1 MAVEVYSIQFKS
13 DFILTLTSDAGW
25 ATPFCIK
32 FWTGSPSQCY
42 FVGWDGTTYTRCRPG
57 DDPTQ
62 LVVLFDDHRLGLG
75 ELKMQMAWHTTIE
88 EFPNAVLDEVMNQMN
103 VTIDDDGTEK
113 QVVLA
118 MEGETAPE
126 IQYALPAYAA
136 ELQRMENE
144 LQRQQNEEARI
155 EAELQREQAF
165 AAAVE
170 GAENVNAQLSGNIL
184 TVTNRNG
191 VSTSVNTKGDQG
203 EQGPVGPQGEQ
214 GEQGPQG
221 IQGETGA
228 TGPQGIQGPQG
239 PKGDTGTSITDF
251 VETGETETDTLY
263 DIVFSDDT
271 TKEVAIPK
279 GEKGDQGEQG
289 PVGPQGPMGDVAVI
303 TPEQQDAFTMYN
315 ETGQNTNGP
324 MTQKSVTDALGNIA
338 ASGVSYDNSQSGL
351 GAENVQVAL
360 DELGQRDIIVN
371 STNIVNDYTDKRGF
385 MSTSGGN
392 VVWVSNNN
400 NRKHRAI
407 PVYGDGYLKVTASSS
422 HRATVAFATSSY
434 TTPTS
439 SSQGTIVPLCANT
452 GLYSIDNGKTAILSI
467 PNDCAYILVNITSDN
482 TTFLT
487 PESIYMG
494 VDINSIVTNKITN
507 KIPFA
512 TFEHRGLK
520 VTDNTEIS
528 IQSRKMTDY
537 IDIST
542 MSSIIYTRACASG
555 AGNNYGMLFYNEN
568 KEPISGYKELINQ
581 AVSCYVIE
589 KISVPD
595 GAVYARFTYWN
606 DEKWGKFFI
615 ADGNGDAE
623 AIALWENTK
632 NTRFLIGFEEGIY
645 RQAIGTSDN
654 GFQLNPLYGL
664 STFIPVSKGDTVLWH
679 YGDTEI
685 RTMSLCVYDESG
697 NYIDQRYANNVERER
712 LIENFMS
719 TSSLSKFL
727 VRASLLIANGSDNYV
742 EVNGVRVWTA
752 FNESLGNKF
761 NKVDKVLN
769 PFANLSF
776 YNKSISTTTGGEAE
790 TTKRLSTSYIVHRGR
805 YILSVADGY
814 LIHSV
819 NYYDE
824 NKTWY
829 KGIYAPAHTVI
840 TEQQDIEGYIKIVVT
855 NQDNTTDIALD
866 APINLTFNTYSGG
879 GLDEFDDALRMG
891 TFNSS
896 YNNTDVE
903 AVRNKYCGL
912 IKGKSNIENFLFFTD
927 PHLTPN
933 SRYEEMTE
941 AIRDRFIS
949 TLQKYYNSLPMDF
962 CICGGDWLNSNHPNN
977 TDCEW
982 LGYCDAYMRKLFRNY
997 YPVFGNHDNNPYTPS
1012 NTESNWLNALTYPTV
1027 MNLMFREN
1035 GRTYYSFDGLNTKFY
1050 VMNSGVSFIKGMT
1063 NSTYS
1068 RLVSNRWPQ
1077 IEWLGNALLQDD
1089 AENSVIVMHI
1099 YSNASNPTNWF
1110 SVETGYRAYG
1120 IHDLGNNVK
1129 LLVTA
1134 YNNRQSITLNGITYN
1149 FANCNGRVMFIHC
1162 GHTHFDYV
1170 DTTGEIPIISTTNLE
1185 GGHLV
1190 NGEVVYDLVPTFD
1203 CCMNDIDNSALYM
1216 TRVGAGVSRIV
1227 NYSHKAVSVGGSIS
1241 LTCKLSGT
1249 ITWQTRNSNI
1259 ATVSN
1264 GTVAGVAS
1272 GCVGIIATNENGE
1285 EEYWIVKVG

>member
-1 MAVEVYSIQFKS
+1 MENLNNVPNTGTFGNSVASINSNF
-13 DFILTLTSDAGW
+13 D
-25 ATPFCIK
+25 
-32 FWTGSPSQCY
+32 
-42 FVGWDGTTYTRCRPG
+42 
-57 DDPTQ
+57 
-62 LVVLFDDHRLGLG
+62 LVVNAINSL
-75 ELKMQMAWHTTIE
+75 EYQTTRSKGIYNYG
-88 EFPNAVLDEVMNQMN
+88 FTPSTTTLPNAVSGDWCMVLGEGDTFPA
-103 VTIDDDGTEK
+103 TIYTFNGTTWTQGGTWNPSGIDLTGYATTSAMTTAIANSLLQATARVGYGECTVSGTTLAVSIPNYTLPANGGSVHIKMSAVGTGASTLNINSTGAKTLWYNGEPVSSSNTWEAGEIISVFYDGTRFMASNSQGGGGKAEK
-113 QVVLA
+113 
-118 MEGETAPE
+118 
-126 IQYALPAYAA
+126 I
-136 ELQRMENE
+136 
-144 LQRQQNEEARI
+144 
-155 EAELQREQAF
+155 
-165 AAAVE
+165 
-170 GAENVNAQLSGNIL
+170 
-184 TVTNRNG
+184 
-191 VSTSVNTKGDQG
+191 K
-203 EQGPVGPQGEQ
+203 
-214 GEQGPQG
+214 
-221 IQGETGA
+221 
-228 TGPQGIQGPQG
+228 
-239 PKGDTGTSITDF
+239 
-251 VETGETETDTLY
+251 
-263 DIVFSDDT
+263 
-271 TKEVAIPK
+271 
-279 GEKGDQGEQG
+279 
-289 PVGPQGPMGDVAVI
+289 
-303 TPEQQDAFTMYN
+303 
-315 ETGQNTNGP
+315 
-324 MTQKSVTDALGNIA
+324 
-338 ASGVSYDNSQSGL
+338 YDNSQSGL
-351 GAENVQVAL
+351 SSTNVQGAI
-360 DELGQRDIIVN
+360 DE
-371 STNIVNDYTDKRGF
+371 
-385 MSTSGGN
+385 
-392 VVWVSNNN
+392 
-400 NRKHRAI
+400 
-407 PVYGDGYLKVTASSS
+407 
-422 HRATVAFATSSY
+422 
-434 TTPTS
+434 
-439 SSQGTIVPLCANT
+439 
-452 GLYSIDNGKTAILSI
+452 
-467 PNDCAYILVNITSDN
+467 ITQK
-482 TTFLT
+482 L
-487 PESIYMG
+487 
-494 VDINSIVTNKITN
+494 TN
-507 KIPFA
+507 KIPY
-512 TFEHRGLK
+512 TVYKGKGLR
-520 VTDNTEIS
+520 VSTNTEITLA
-528 IQSRKMTDY
+528 SRCCTDY
-537 IDIST
+537 VDIST

-555 AGNNYGMLFYNEN
+555 GGGNYGMLFYDSN
-568 KEPISGYKELINQ
+568 KNVLSGYEEYVNQ
-581 AVSCYVIE
+581 AYSGYVIE
-589 KISVPD
+589 KIPVPVN
-595 GAVYARFTYWN
+595 AVYARFTFWTGEEY
-606 DEKWGKFFI
+606 GLFFF
-615 ADGNGDAE
+615 ADGEKDA
-623 AIALWENTK
+623 AAFALWQVKNNT
-632 NTRFLIGFEEGIY
+632 NNLQGYEAGVY
-645 RQAIGTSDN
+645 RQMSGTTDN
-654 GFQLNPLYGL
+654 GFQLNSLYGL
-664 STFIPVSKGDTVLWH
+664 GSMIPVAKGDTVVWH
-679 YGDTEI
+679 YGNAGI
-685 RTMSLCVYDESG
+685 RTMALCVYDSNG
-697 NYIDQRYANNVERER
+697 KFVSTYNNNEAFGRT
-712 LIENFMS
+712 ITNFMS
-719 TSSLSKFL
+719 TGALSQYY
-727 VRASLLIANGSDNYV
+727 VRASMLIANGSENYL
-742 EVNGVRVWTA
+742 EVNGKRVWTA
-752 FNESLGNKF
+752 MT
-761 NKVDKVLN
+761 DKVGNRLN
-769 PFANLSF
+769 KLDKAVFQDTDLTF
-776 YNKSISTTTGGEAE
+776 YNKSISTSDGYESE
-790 TTKRLSTSYIVHRGR
+790 TTKRLSTSFIVHRGR
-805 YILSVADGY
+805 YIISVAEGY
-814 LIHSV
+814 LIRSV

-829 KGIYAPAHTVI
+829 KGIYAPVQSVI
-840 TEQQDIEGYIKIVVT
+840 TEQQEKSCYIKLVIT
-855 NQDNTTDIALD
+855 NTDDTTDIALD

-879 GLDEFDDALRMG
+879 SLDEFDDALRMG

-912 IKGKSNIENFLFFTD
+912 IKGKSKIENFLFFTD

-962 CICGGDWLNSNHPNN
+962 CICGGDWLNFNHPNN

-1012 NTESNWLNALTYPTV
+1012 NTESNWLNALTYPTI

-1285 EEYWIVKVG
+1285 EEYWIVKVS